1 MTGLESL
8 QRYANSRHIN
18 IQEDYFESQHKGF
31 SVISPDVCAVAINKR
46 LVTDPVEYLCTLA
59 EEIGLVKTDTVL
71 PVNAYID
78 PAFLKWLKR
87 KNELRA
93 TRYAIRQLVPA
104 WRIRMAIAKG
114 YCTARNIAIFCGVTE
129 ELLGKALAYYE
140 QRQVYFY

>member
-8 QRYANSRHIN
+8 QHYAHSQHIGL
-18 IQEDYFESQHKGF
+18 QEDYFESQHKGF
-31 SVISPDVCAVAINKR
+31 SVVSPYTRAVAINKR
-46 LVTDPVEYLCTLA
+46 LVTDSIEYLCTLA
-59 EEIGLVKTDTVL
+59 EEIGHVRTDTVL

-78 PAFLKWLKR
+78 PAFLKWLKL
-87 KNELRA
+87 KNEMRA

-114 YCTARNIAIFCGVTE
+114 YYSTRNIAIFCGITE